1 MSFHGPSPLL
11 IGFMC
16 AGKSTV
22 GRALAP
28 MLGVPF
34 IDLDREVEKR
44 VGPLLPFIQR
54 EGEQAFR
61 AMEREV
67 LDEVLRGPVR
77 VIATGGGM
85 PCEGDNLLRMKASG
99 TVIWLDVPMPD
110 LMPRI
115 VRAGGDR
122 PLLFLGVLLIVVAAG
137 ILAYGVRALQ
147 TAGWLP
153 GLQSTAFDLSAAS
166 SRPVQLTVDL
176 PSDAVPGRYRAIV
189 TAANLA
195 DLWLVLAVDV
205 LAAAPGAAA
214 PGAAGAGAVDP
225 SGTKRVGPPFP
236 AADDSR

>member
-28 MLGVPF
+28 LLGVPF

-77 VIATGGGM
+77 VIATGGGT

-122 PLLFLGVLLIVVAAG
+122 PLLFGLKGEALHARVSELLDARTPVYAQADIIVQAGVPATEVAERIAKVLGA
-137 ILAYGVRALQ
+137 
-147 TAGWLP
+147 
-153 GLQSTAFDLSAAS
+153 
-166 SRPVQLTVDL
+166 
-176 PSDAVPGRYRAIV
+176 
-189 TAANLA
+189 
-195 DLWLVLAVDV
+195 
-205 LAAAPGAAA
+205 
-214 PGAAGAGAVDP
+214 
-225 SGTKRVGPPFP
+225 
-236 AADDSR
+236 